1 VTRVRFRGLLF
12 ALCALLGAVPASAH
26 EANPLLVN
34 ITQLS
39 QLSYQAKLTIPNSV
53 PWSNYPTVQWPE
65 GCDAN
70 SPPIVRCGRSFERSK
85 MSLQWP
91 QFNPALTLL
100 VRVTDLHGVV
110 SMVVV
115 EPGELGWVIP
125 AAPSR
130 TEVISKYVRL
140 GVTHILSGADHLL
153 FLVGMMLIAVGLR
166 SVALAATGF
175 TLGHSLTLALAALG
189 KIHVPAPPTETLI
202 ALSVVLLAREALSS
216 TRGSL
221 LHRYPLVI
229 CMAFGLLHGLGFATA
244 LGEVGL
250 PRGETLSAL
259 LAFNVGVEVG
269 QVVFIALVLGC
280 IFVVRQLTRSSGVWR
295 EAGQRALVACAAYG
309 TGIVAMFWFLQRL
322 ALTVGI

>member
-1 VTRVRFRGLLF
+1 MARYRGFLF
-12 ALCALLGAVPASAH
+12 ALSALLCAVPVSAH

-53 PWSNYPTVQWPE
+53 PWPNYPTVQWPD

-70 SPPIVRCGRSFERSK
+70 SPPIVRCGRSLEGSK

-100 VRVTDLHGVV
+100 VRVTDLRGVV
-110 SMVVV
+110 STVIV
-115 EPGELGWVIP
+115 EPGETGWIIP

-130 TEVISKYVRL
+130 TEVISQYVRL

-166 SVALAATGF
+166 SVAMAATGF
-175 TLGHSLTLALAALG
+175 TLGHSLTLALSALG
-189 KIHVPAPPTETLI
+189 KVHVPAPPTEALI

-216 TRGSL
+216 TRRSL
-221 LHRYPLVI
+221 LHRYPFVI

-250 PRGETLSAL
+250 PQGETLSAL

-269 QVVFIALVLGC
+269 QVAFIAAVLGC
-280 IFVVRQLTRSSGVWR
+280 VFIVRHLTRNWRVWR
-295 EAGQRALVACAAYG
+295 EHNQRGLIACAAYA
-309 TGIVAMFWFLQRL
+309 TGIVAMYWFLQRF
-322 ALTVGI
+322 ALTAGI

>member
-1 VTRVRFRGLLF
+1 MAIARLLGLLL
-12 ALCALLGAVPASAH
+12 AVSALLGAVPASAH

-53 PWSNYPTVQWPE
+53 PWSNYPTVRWPD
-65 GCDAN
+65 GCVEKAP
-70 SPPIVRCGRSFERSK
+70 SISRCERSLGGAK

-100 VRVTDLHGVV
+100 VRVTDLQGAV
-110 SMVVV
+110 STVIV
-115 EPGELGWVIP
+115 EPGQPGWTIP
-125 AAPSR
+125 AEPSR
-130 TEVISKYVRL
+130 TAVIGKYVRL

-153 FLVGMMLIAVGLR
+153 FLVSMMLIAVGLR
-166 SVALAATGF
+166 SVAMAATGF

-189 KIHVPAPPTETLI
+189 KLHMPVPPTEALI

-216 TRGSL
+216 TRRSL
-221 LHRYPLVI
+221 LHRYPFVI

-250 PRGETLSAL
+250 PQGETLSAL

-269 QVVFIALVLGC
+269 QIIFIAAALGSVVL
-280 IFVVRQLTRSSGVWR
+280 VRQLTRDWRVWR
-295 EAGQRALVACAAYG
+295 EQGQRALVARVAYG

-322 ALTVGI
+322 ALTAAI